1 MRILLVEDNAR
12 LRAIIGQA
20 FASNGFAVDTV
31 VCAVDAEA
39 AIEVVPYLAVILDLG
54 LPDRDGMTVL
64 SFIRNKGLIM
74 PVLVLTSRD
83 GKQAVVDGLNHGA
96 DDYLTKPF
104 DMDEL
109 IARIRVLL
117 RRPGQ
122 ALSRTLC
129 EQNVEFDTVE
139 RRVRINGAEVSFSRR
154 ELTALEQFM
163 RRGNRLI
170 AKVEMEESLYSFAE
184 EVDSNAVEVLIH
196 RLRKKLSTAGA
207 SLEIHN
213 LRGVGYMLSAKA

>member
-1 MRILLVEDNAR
+1 MRILLVEDNTR
-12 LRAIIGQA
+12 LRAIVGQA
-20 FASNGFAVDTV
+20 FTGNGFVVDAAE
-31 VCAVDAEA
+31 CAADAEA
-39 AIEVVPYLAVILDLG
+39 AIQAVPYQAVILDLG

-64 SFIRNKGLIM
+64 SFIRGKALNM

-83 GKQAVVDGLNHGA
+83 GKQAVIDGLNRGA

-117 RRPGQ
+117 RRPGH
-122 ALSRTLC
+122 ALSGTLS
-129 EQNVEFDTVE
+129 EENVEFDTVE
-139 RRVRINGAEVSFSRR
+139 RRVRVNGAEIPFSRR

-163 RRGNRLI
+163 RCGNRLI
-170 AKVEMEESLYSFAE
+170 AKAEIEDSLYGFGD

-196 RLRKKLSTAGA
+196 RIRKKLSMAGA

-213 LRGVGYMLSAKA
+213 LRGVGYMLSRKA

>member
-12 LRAIIGQA
+12 LRAIISQA
-20 FASNGFAVDTV
+20 FVGNGFAVDTAA
-31 VCAVDAEA
+31 CAADAEA
-39 AIEVVPYLAVILDLG
+39 AIETIPYLAVILDLG

-64 SFIRNKGLIM
+64 SFIRDRGLTV

-83 GKQAVVDGLNHGA
+83 GKQAVIEGLNQGA
-96 DDYLTKPF
+96 DDYLAKPF

-109 IARIRVLL
+109 IARVRVLL

-129 EQNVEFDTVE
+129 EQNVEFDTIE

-163 RRGNRLI
+163 RRSNRLI
-170 AKVEMEESLYSFAE
+170 AKVEFEESLYGFDE

-196 RLRKKLSTAGA
+196 RIRKKLSTAGA

-213 LRGVGYMLSAKA
+213 LRGVGYMLSGKA

>member
-1 MRILLVEDNAR
+1 MRILLVEDNSR
-12 LRAIIGQA
+12 LRAIISQA
-20 FASNGFAVDTV
+20 FTGNGFAVDTAE
-31 VCAVDAEA
+31 CAVDAEA
-39 AIEVVPYLAVILDLG
+39 AVEAIPYLAVILDLG

-64 SFIRNKGLIM
+64 SFMRGRGLTI

-83 GKQAVVDGLNHGA
+83 GKQAVVEGLNQGA

-117 RRPGQ
+117 RRPGEVLGGT
-122 ALSRTLC
+122 LS
-129 EQNVEFDTVE
+129 EQNVEFDTIE
-139 RRVRINGAEVSFSRR
+139 RRVRINGVEVSFSRR

-163 RRGNRLI
+163 RRGSRLI
-170 AKVEMEESLYSFAE
+170 AKAEFEDSLYSFGD

-196 RLRKKLSTAGA
+196 RLRRKLLAAGA
-207 SLEIHN
+207 SFEIHN
-213 LRGVGYMLSAKA
+213 LRGVGYMLSRKA

>member
-12 LRAIIGQA
+12 LRTIIGQT
-20 FASNGFAVDTV
+20 FAGNGFTVDMAE
-31 VCAVDAEA
+31 CADDAEA
-39 AIEVVPYLAVILDLG
+39 AIQAIPYQAVILDLG

-64 SFIRNKGLIM
+64 SFIRSKALTM

-83 GKQAVVDGLNHGA
+83 GKQAVIDGLNRGA

-122 ALSRTLC
+122 ALSATLS
-129 EQNVEFDTVE
+129 EQDVEFDTVE
-139 RRVRINGAEVSFSRR
+139 RRVRIKGTEIAFSRR
-154 ELTALEQFM
+154 ELAALEQFM
-163 RRGNRLI
+163 RRGNRLL
-170 AKVEMEESLYSFAE
+170 AKAEIEESLYGFGD

-196 RLRKKLSTAGA
+196 RLRKKLSMAGA

-213 LRGVGYMLSAKA
+213 LRGVGYMLSPKA

>member
-1 MRILLVEDNAR
+1 MRILLVEDNER

-20 FASNGFAVDTV
+20 FNSHGFAVDTAE
-31 VCAVDAEA
+31 CAADAEA
-39 AIEVVPYLAVILDLG
+39 AVQAVPYQAVVLDLG

-64 SFIRNKGLIM
+64 SFMRSKALTM

-109 IARIRVLL
+109 IARVRVLL
-117 RRPGQ
+117 RRPGH
-122 ALSRTLC
+122 ALSGTLS

-139 RRVRINGAEVSFSRR
+139 RRVRINQAEIPFSRR

-163 RRGNRLI
+163 RRGYRLI
-170 AKVEMEESLYSFAE
+170 TKAEIEESLYGFGD

-213 LRGVGYMLSAKA
+213 LRGVGYMLSPRA

>member
-1 MRILLVEDNAR
+1 MVEDNAR
-12 LRAIIGQA
+12 LRVIIGQA
-20 FASNGFAVDTV
+20 FIGNGFAVDTAE
-31 VCAVDAEA
+31 CAADAEA

-54 LPDRDGMTVL
+54 LPDRDGMSVL
-64 SFIRNKGLIM
+64 SFIRSKGLAM

-83 GKQAVVDGLNHGA
+83 GKQAVVDGLNQGA

-117 RRPGQ
+117 RRPGH

-129 EQNVEFDTVE
+129 EQNVEFDTIE
-139 RRVRINGAEVSFSRR
+139 RRVRINGAEVLFSRR

-163 RRGNRLI
+163 RRGNRLL
-170 AKVEMEESLYSFAE
+170 AKDEIEESLYSFGD
-184 EVDSNAVEVLIH
+184 EVGSNAVEVLIH
-196 RLRKKLSTAGA
+196 RLRRKLSMAGA
-207 SLEIHN
+207 ALEIHN
-213 LRGVGYMLSAKA
+213 LRGVGYMLSRKL

>member
-12 LRAIIGQA
+12 LRAIVSQA
-20 FASNGFAVDTV
+20 FVGDGFAVDTAA
-31 VCAVDAEA
+31 CAADAEA
-39 AIEVVPYLAVILDLG
+39 AIETIPYLAVILDLG

-64 SFIRNKGLIM
+64 SFIRDRGLTM

-83 GKQAVVDGLNHGA
+83 GKQAVIEGLNQGA
-96 DDYLTKPF
+96 DDYLAKPF

-109 IARIRVLL
+109 IARVRVLL

-129 EQNVEFDTVE
+129 EQNVEFDTIE

-163 RRGNRLI
+163 RRSNRLI
-170 AKVEMEESLYSFAE
+170 AKVEFEETLYGFDE

-196 RLRKKLSTAGA
+196 RIRKKLSTAGA

-213 LRGVGYMLSAKA
+213 LRGVGYMLSGKA

>member
-1 MRILLVEDNAR
+1 MRILLVEDNTR

-20 FASNGFAVDTV
+20 FIGNGFAVDT
-31 VCAVDAEA
+31 AEGAADAEA
-39 AIEVVPYLAVILDLG
+39 AIQAISYEAIILDLG

-64 SFIRNKGLIM
+64 SFIRGKALTV

-83 GKQAVVDGLNHGA
+83 GKQAVVDGLNRGA

-109 IARIRVLL
+109 IARVRVLL

-122 ALSRTLC
+122 ALSGTLS

-139 RRVRINGAEVSFSRR
+139 RRVRINGVEILFSRR

-170 AKVEMEESLYSFAE
+170 AKAEIEDSLYSFGD

-196 RLRKKLSTAGA
+196 RLRKKLSAAGA

-213 LRGVGYMLSAKA
+213 LRGVGYMLSRKA

>member
-1 MRILLVEDNAR
+1 MRILLVEDNER

-20 FASNGFAVDTV
+20 FTSHGFAVDTAE
-31 VCAVDAEA
+31 CAADAEA
-39 AIEVVPYLAVILDLG
+39 AVQAVPYQAVVLDLG

-64 SFIRNKGLIM
+64 SFMRGKALTM

-83 GKQAVVDGLNHGA
+83 GKQAVIDGLNRGA

-117 RRPGQ
+117 RRPGH
-122 ALSRTLC
+122 ALSGTLS

-139 RRVRINGAEVSFSRR
+139 RRVRINEAEIPFSRR

-163 RRGNRLI
+163 RRGHRMI
-170 AKVEMEESLYSFAE
+170 TKAEIEESLYGFGD

-196 RLRKKLSTAGA
+196 RLRKKLSAAGA

-213 LRGVGYMLSAKA
+213 LRGVGYMLSRKA

>member
-1 MRILLVEDNAR
+1 
-12 LRAIIGQA
+12 
-20 FASNGFAVDTV
+20 
-31 VCAVDAEA
+31 
-39 AIEVVPYLAVILDLG
+39 
-54 LPDRDGMTVL
+54 
-64 SFIRNKGLIM
+64 M

-83 GKQAVVDGLNHGA
+83 GKQAVIEGLNQGA

-109 IARIRVLL
+109 IARVRVLL
-117 RRPGQ
+117 RRPGE

-129 EQNVEFDTVE
+129 EQNVEFDTIE
-139 RRVRINGAEVSFSRR
+139 RLVRINGTEVSFSRR

-170 AKVEMEESLYSFAE
+170 TKAEFEDSLYGFGD

-196 RLRKKLSTAGA
+196 RIRKKLSTAGA

-213 LRGVGYMLSAKA
+213 LRGVGYMLSGKA

>member
-12 LRAIIGQA
+12 LRAIISHA
-20 FASNGFAVDTV
+20 FSGNGFAVDTAAS
-31 VCAVDAEA
+31 AVDAEA
-39 AIEVVPYLAVILDLG
+39 AIETTPYLAIILDLG

-64 SFIRNKGLIM
+64 SFIRNRGLTV

-83 GKQAVVDGLNHGA
+83 GKQAVIDGLNQGA

-122 ALSRTLC
+122 ALSGTLA
-129 EQNVEFDTVE
+129 EQNVEFDTIE

-163 RRGNRLI
+163 RRGHRLI
-170 AKVEMEESLYSFAE
+170 TKTEFEDSLYSFGE
-184 EVDSNAVEVLIH
+184 EVESNAVEVLIH

-207 SLEIHN
+207 SFEIHN
-213 LRGVGYMLSAKA
+213 LRGVGYVLSHKA

>member
-12 LRAIIGQA
+12 LRAIISQA
-20 FASNGFAVDTV
+20 FTGNGFAVDTAE
-31 VCAVDAEA
+31 CAADAEA
-39 AIEVVPYLAVILDLG
+39 AIQAIPYLAVILDLG
-54 LPDRDGMTVL
+54 LPDRDGITVL
-64 SFIRNKGLIM
+64 SFIRGKGLNM

-83 GKQAVVDGLNHGA
+83 GKEAVIDGLNRGA

-109 IARIRVLL
+109 IARTRALL

-122 ALSRTLC
+122 ALSGTLS

-139 RRVRINGAEVSFSRR
+139 RRVRINGTEIVFSRR

-163 RRGNRLI
+163 RGGNRLI
-170 AKVEMEESLYSFAE
+170 AKAEMEESLYSFGD

-207 SLEIHN
+207 LLEIHN
-213 LRGVGYMLSAKA
+213 LRGVGYILSRKA